1 MKLLYLFLAICFA
14 VGGAVGGT
22 SWTILRHRYM
32 ERRGIAGW
40 RYFFWKNS
48 ELPEM
53 LSEEKDYARY
63 MRAGYTVAVVSWVTL
78 VLLIWIFGQPG
89 Q

>member
-1 MKLLYLFLAICFA
+1 MKLLYWFLTICFA
-14 VGGAVGGT
+14 VGGAVGGI
-22 SWTILRHRYM
+22 SWNILRHRYM
-32 ERRGIAGW
+32 KRRGITGW
-40 RYFFWKNS
+40 RYFFWKDS

-53 LSEEKDYARY
+53 LNEERGYARY
-63 MRAGYTVAVVSWVTL
+63 MRAGMTVAVVSWVTL